1 MQSEVQVMGESKADA
16 GDAPRIVVGFD
27 GSDES
32 LSALEW
38 AARQAELT
46 GSALEIVAAW
56 EWPTSLGWAPM
67 PGYDPVAET
76 KKLLEPTLKSLRDAR
91 PKVAVGWK
99 VVEGHPAPSVSR
111 TGQNSLSWVAEDT
124 ESSSACSLD
133 RQASTAWPMRRVP
146 WWSFEART
154 DHSLLRLTSGVSI
167 RAVTDC

>member
-1 MQSEVQVMGESKADA
+1 MGESKADA

-99 VVEGHPAPSVSR
+99 VVEGHPAPVLVSESHGAELLVVGR
-111 TGQNSLSWVAEDT
+111 RGHGEFVGMLIGSTSEYCVANA
-124 ESSSACSLD
+124 ACPVVVFRSKD
-133 RQASTAWPMRRVP
+133 
-146 WWSFEART
+146 
-154 DHSLLRLTSGVSI
+154 
-167 RAVTDC
+167 

>member
-1 MQSEVQVMGESKADA
+1 MQPEVQILGESKADA

-46 GSALEIVAAW
+46 GGALEIVAAW

-76 KKLLEPTLKSLRDAR
+76 KKLLEPMLESLRHAR
-91 PKVAVGWK
+91 PKVAVSWK
-99 VVEGHPAPSVSR
+99 VVEGHPAPVLVGESHGAELLVVGRRGHGEFVGMLIGS
-111 TGQNSLSWVAEDT
+111 TSEYCVANA
-124 ESSSACSLD
+124 ACPVVVFRSKD
-133 RQASTAWPMRRVP
+133 
-146 WWSFEART
+146 
-154 DHSLLRLTSGVSI
+154 
-167 RAVTDC
+167 